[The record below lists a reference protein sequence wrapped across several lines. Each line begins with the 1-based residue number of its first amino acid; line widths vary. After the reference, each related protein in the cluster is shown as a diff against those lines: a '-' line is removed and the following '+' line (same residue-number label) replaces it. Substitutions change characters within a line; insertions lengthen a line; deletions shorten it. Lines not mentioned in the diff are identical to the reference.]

1 MKTEAQKLYMAE
13 YRKKNAEKI
22 AAQAKVQKAAYYAAN
37 KAKVNADNKAHY
49 ERNKDIALAR
59 NAAYVSANREKV
71 ADYQRQYADTN
82 RAQRLSYYKARF
94 QANREELNA
103 RSCAY
108 AKANKGAVNARNRA
122 WARRNPMKI
131 RAANG
136 LRKGRVRQ
144 ATPAWADKEAI
155 KCVYQEAHYMQMQ
168 VDHIIP
174 LSHPQV
180 CGLHVWDN
188 LQLLSETANKSK
200 GNNFDIEACQ

>member
-22 AAQAKVQKAAYYAAN
+22 AAQAKIQKAAYYAAN
-37 KAKVNADNKAHY
+37 KAKVNANNKARY
-49 ERNKDIALAR
+49 ERDKDLVLAK
-59 NAAYVSANREKV
+59 NAAYVAANREKV
-71 ADYQRQYADTN
+71 AEYQRHYSCEN
-82 RAQRLSYYKARF
+82 RQRLLTYYKARF
-94 QANREELNA
+94 EANREYFNA

-108 AKANKGAVNARNRA
+108 AKANKEAVNAKNRA

-155 KCVYQEAHYMQMQ
+155 KCVYQEAHYMQLH
-168 VDHIIP
+168 VDHIVP
-174 LSHPQV
+174 LKHPLV

-188 LQLLSETANKSK
+188 LQLLSATENKSK
-200 GNNFDIEACQ
+200 GNNFDIGIEP